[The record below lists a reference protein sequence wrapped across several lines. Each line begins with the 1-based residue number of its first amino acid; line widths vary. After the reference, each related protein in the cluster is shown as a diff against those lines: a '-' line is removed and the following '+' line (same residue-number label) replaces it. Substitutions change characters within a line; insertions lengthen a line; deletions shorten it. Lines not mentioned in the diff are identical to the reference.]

1 MKKHKFT
8 WIDAL
13 VILVAVVLVA
23 GTFLKFFVKDT
34 TSVTQDTVTFT
45 YQLKIEGI
53 RQCSIDTLQVGDT
66 VYNNDGK
73 GAVGVISAIEVQ
85 PNTTLFNAPDGTIQQ
100 VEKEGRFN
108 VILTLSAEG
117 VPTGRTYKV
126 GTYTLQVNQSA
137 LYFTK
142 YSIWNATTCA
152 IG

>member
-1 MKKHKFT
+1 MKKRKFT

-13 VILVAVVLVA
+13 VILVAVVLIA

-34 TSVTQDTVTFT
+34 TSVTRESVPFT
-45 YQLKIEGI
+45 YQIKIESI
-53 RQCSIDTLQVGDT
+53 RQCTIDTLQVGDT

-73 GAVGVISAIEVQ
+73 GAVGTISAIEIQ
-85 PNTTLFNAPDGTIQQ
+85 PSTTLFNAPDGTIRR
-100 VEKEGRFN
+100 VEKEERFN

-117 VPTGRTYKV
+117 VPTGGTYKV
-126 GTYTLQVNQSA
+126 GTYTLQVNESN

-142 YSIWNATTCA
+142 YSTWNATTYA

>member
-13 VILVAVVLVA
+13 VIVVVVVLVA

-34 TSVTQDTVTFT
+34 TSVTLETVPFT
-45 YQLKIEGI
+45 YQIKIDSV
-53 RQCSIDTLQVGDT
+53 RQCTVDTLQVGDT

-73 GAVGVISAIEVQ
+73 GAVGTISAIEIL
-85 PNTTLFNAPDGTIQQ
+85 PSTTLFNAPDGTIQR
-100 VEKEGRFN
+100 VEKEDRYS
-108 VILTLSAEG
+108 VILTLSADG
-117 VPTGRTYKV
+117 VPTGSTYKV
-126 GTYTLQVNQSA
+126 GTYTIQVNESN

-142 YSIWNATTCA
+142 YSIWNATTYA